1 MKLQQGD
8 YVTDLTEEQ
17 FDELQDIENF
27 HGGRLPYYNDKEDGK
42 VFFANGLVY
51 DEHLYHSRK
60 DSCKNHLTFTEF
72 KQRAINT
79 FER

>member
-8 YVTDLTEEQ
+8 YVTDLTKEQ
-17 FDELQDIENF
+17 FDELQDIEGFN
-27 HGGRLPYYNDKEDGK
+27 GERLPYYNDKEDGK

-51 DEHLYHSRK
+51 DECFYHSK
-60 DSCKNHLTFTEF
+60 KEYCKTKLSFTEF